1 MFDPTL
7 LRITWR
13 HPLLL
18 LNLPLLRL
26 GKSCISTQSDFDIKV
41 HPAKEWELY
50 GGFRGGARAG
60 GGRNRT
66 WPGKGG
72 LIKSKYFAK
81 TKEKT
86 CAK

>member
-7 LRITWR
+7 LRIPWR
-13 HPLLL
+13 LPLLFVNL
-18 LNLPLLRL
+18 LLLRL

-66 WPGKGG
+66 WPGEGE

-81 TKEKT
+81 TKKKA